1 MVVCGIASARLC
13 REGAGDKPLS
23 IAKAAVTTFQSE
35 DVHNPPQLRRRSG
48 GTHTQTHETPRAT
61 PPQKNQS
68 ELLLA
73 SVNVGVLGAVLNIGA
88 APRPSTL
95 GVVDYGGGVRTLGLC
110 PPSPNCISTAEAL
123 NDIGHYVPPL

>member
-1 MVVCGIASARLC
+1 MKTCTIRL
-13 REGAGDKPLS
+13 S
-23 IAKAAVTTFQSE
+23 
-35 DVHNPPQLRRRSG
+35 SG
-48 GTHTQTHETPRAT
+48 GGAAGHTPKPTKRPAPP

>member
-1 MVVCGIASARLC
+1 M
-13 REGAGDKPLS
+13 S
-23 IAKAAVTTFQSE
+23 ITKADAATTFPRRSLQSAFG
-35 DVHNPPQLRRRSG
+35 QRRRRRRRRGASQLSEREHS
-48 GTHTQTHETPRAT
+48 TLLPTNNNKQ
-61 PPQKNQS
+61 QKQKQS